1 MTTFVFYVFLR
12 AGRFRVFCE
21 NGQAVKRSG
30 AERESRRTAEESG
43 MWRAYL
49 RRERVTLERYGEG
62 GCRMRGPFTSKIEK

>member
-1 MTTFVFYVFLR
+1 MSSCGR
-12 AGRFRVFCE
+12 ADFRVFCG

-49 RRERVTLERYGEG
+49 RRERVTLERDMVREAVE
-62 GCRMRGPFTSKIEK
+62 CAALLPAK